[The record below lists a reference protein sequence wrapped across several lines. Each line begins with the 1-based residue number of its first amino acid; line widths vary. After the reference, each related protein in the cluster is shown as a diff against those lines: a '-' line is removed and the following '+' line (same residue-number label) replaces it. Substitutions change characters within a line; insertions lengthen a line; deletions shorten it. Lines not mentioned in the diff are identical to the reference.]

1 MRALREEPGTSAT
14 AASSQSTHLRRKPT
28 LILVA
33 LLFRADATTINVSEG
48 GQSARFRAVTAE
60 SLIGDHICRKL
71 ALAADRFLWA
81 VHRNEC
87 ATIVA
92 QIYNM
97 FDGLE
102 HGLDPT
108 LRDRVV
114 AIETSVWIGD
124 IGRCA
129 ELLGVVLG

>member
-1 MRALREEPGTSAT
+1 MRDFDWTRLKTSSAIIISRE
-14 AASSQSTHLRRKPT
+14 
-28 LILVA
+28 
-33 LLFRADATTINVSEG
+33 
-48 GQSARFRAVTAE
+48 
-60 SLIGDHICRKL
+60 L

-81 VHRNEC
+81 DNRNEC

-92 QIYNM
+92 QIYDL

-114 AIETSVWIGD
+114 AAETAVWIGD
-124 IGRCA
+124 LGRCA
-129 ELLGVVLG
+129 ELLGVVLA